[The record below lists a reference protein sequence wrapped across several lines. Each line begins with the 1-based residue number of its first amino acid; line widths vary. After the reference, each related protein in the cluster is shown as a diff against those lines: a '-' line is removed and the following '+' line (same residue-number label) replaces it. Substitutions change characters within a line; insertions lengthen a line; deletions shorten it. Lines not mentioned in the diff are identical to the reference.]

1 MTAVV
6 TRPELE
12 QSPLADLHTLAS
24 EIGIEGYRRLRR
36 DDLIDALL
44 GPGAADTSG
53 ARAERPDRP
62 ERAERPERPSRS
74 RSGRRGRGRGAGS
87 EARDGE
93 GGEGPA
99 SAEASPQV
107 EAYAEG
113 EPDVR
118 DDEPQEELS
127 GLLELLPNGSGFL
140 RPERLVPSDRDAYVS
155 PAQIRRCELR
165 AGDEVVGPVRAARR
179 SERHP
184 SLVRVDTVNGL
195 PAEPPAERPR
205 FEELTP
211 VWASEPL
218 PGPDGL
224 EVPSFGRG
232 SRVALSGSR
241 GGGASATLRSIVAK
255 VAESH
260 PDIELSVVL
269 VDTLPEEATEWRR
282 GAVAPVAGGPLDG
295 SIDERVGVLE
305 RVVERAKRVVERGG
319 DALVAVDGLDLAPA
333 SAARRLFG
341 AGRKAEEGGS
351 LTVLATTGRSVE
363 LEDRATTRIPT
374 AAEGA
379 ATLRADL
386 LAPPAPAR
394 RRRAAAGTGTTTRR
408 SRTTKASEA
417 KPKD

>member
-1 MTAVV
+1 M
-6 TRPELE
+6 
-12 QSPLADLHTLAS
+12 
-24 EIGIEGYRRLRR
+24 GIEGYRRLRR
-36 DDLIDALL
+36 DDLIQALL
-44 GPGAADTSG
+44 GPGAADAPDPRSG
-53 ARAERPDRP
+53 EDRSERPDRAD
-62 ERAERPERPSRS
+62 RSERPGRS
-74 RSGRRGRGRGAGS
+74 RSGRRGRGRGAAADTRYA
-87 EARDGE
+87 EAPELSGE
-93 GGEGPA
+93 APV
-99 SAEASPQV
+99 SAEAAPPAD
-107 EAYAEG
+107 AYADSES
-113 EPDVR
+113 EPR

-211 VWASEPL
+211 VWASEAL
-218 PGPDGL
+218 AVPDGL
-224 EVPSFGRG
+224 EAPPFGRG

-241 GGGASATLRSIVAK
+241 GGGASATLRSMVAK

-269 VDTLPEEATEWRR
+269 IDTLPEEATEWRR

-295 SIDERVGVLE
+295 SVDERVGLLE

-319 DALVAVDGLDLAPA
+319 HAIVAVDGLDLAPA
-333 SAARRLFG
+333 GAARRLFG

-374 AAEGA
+374 AAADGA

-386 LAPPAPAR
+386 LAAPVK
-394 RRRAAAGTGTTTRR
+394 RRRASATTTRRSSAAAADTAKKATTTRR
-408 SRTTKASEA
+408 SRATKANEA
-417 KPKD
+417 EPKG

>member
-12 QSPLADLHTLAS
+12 QSPLADLHALAS

-36 DDLIDALL
+36 DDLIEALL
-44 GPGAADTSG
+44 GPSAADTPKS
-53 ARAERPDRP
+53 RPSDRP
-62 ERAERPERPSRS
+62 ERPARS
-74 RSGRRGRGRGAGS
+74 RSGRRGRGRGAATDTRDE
-87 EARDGE
+87 EAPELSSDISTTAE
-93 GGEGPA
+93 G
-99 SAEASPQV
+99 ASPP
-107 EAYAEG
+107 EAYAESES
-113 EPDVR
+113 EPR

-140 RPERLVPSDRDAYVS
+140 RPKRLVPSDRDAYVS

-211 VWASEPL
+211 VWASEVL
-218 PGPDGL
+218 AAPDGL
-224 EVPSFGRG
+224 EAPAFGRG

-241 GGGASATLRSIVAK
+241 GAGASAALRSMVAK

-260 PDIELSVVL
+260 PEIELSVVL

-319 DALVAVDGLDLAPA
+319 HALVAVDGLDLAPA
-333 SAARRLFG
+333 GAARRLFG
-341 AGRKAEEGGS
+341 AGRRAEEGGT

-374 AAEGA
+374 GAGESA

-386 LAPPAPAR
+386 LAPPTPAR
-394 RRRAAAGTGTTTRR
+394 RRRAATGTTTRR
-408 SRTTKASEA
+408 ASTTKAKKAE
-417 KPKD
+417 PKD